1 MENNMGKETKY
12 QGQEFVANV
21 VKEKKVPFKD
31 SVFLPIN
38 IDKVKDL
45 QRKELDDIYI
55 LFEFI
60 VDKSA
65 GQGG

>member
-31 SVFLPIN
+31 SVLLPIN
-38 IDKVKDL
+38 IDKVKDQ

-60 VDKSA
+60 VDK
-65 GQGG
+65 

>member
-1 MENNMGKETKY
+1 MGKETKY